1 MKFKFQPFLAE
12 LNSFFVWKSSVAVNQ
27 SLSSELLHGSAT
39 TSHRLYLSLAV
50 SVCIVCPIV
59 CAEAYQHTG
68 SSVDTI
74 HPSEKSTHLG
84 RTENTGSM
92 KPKTE

>member
-27 SLSSELLHGSAT
+27 SLSSELLHGFAT
-39 TSHRLYLSLAV
+39 TSHRLVY
-50 SVCIVCPIV
+50 VCIVCPIV
-59 CAEAYQHTG
+59 CVQAYQHTG

-84 RTENTGSM
+84 RTEYGKYETKNRV
-92 KPKTE
+92 K